1 MTRPWRSSGVAGAG
15 SSPSPWLASTGRP
28 LLVAAC
34 AIVVLAVGLAV
45 SSAQRPPS
53 PGRAAALT
61 STDPADGAALVRAPS
76 GVELSFTAAP
86 DPDRSHVSVRDGSG
100 TALDAGRPRLV
111 QPQRLRQPIRWTA
124 TPPDES
130 ADVTVSYHVIF
141 TDGQE
146 LAGTLRCSVG
156 PRAAAGPGA
165 ARQPSTV
172 AGATAAAAAKADA
185 ARNAEVLAGSVHQHG
200 VDPVSAALLAIDGVV
215 ALAVVVLLRRRPPPQ
230 PIRPPS

>member
-1 MTRPWRSSGVAGAG
+1 LTRPW
-15 SSPSPWLASTGRP
+15 L

-86 DPDRSHVSVRDGSG
+86 DPDLSHVSVRDGSG
-100 TALDAGRPRLV
+100 TALDAGRLRLV
-111 QPQRLRQPIRWTA
+111 QPERLRQPIHGTA
-124 TPPDES
+124 APPGGS
-130 ADVTVSYHVIF
+130 VDVTVSYHVIF
-141 TDGQE
+141 TDGRE
-146 LAGTLRCSVG
+146 LAGTLHFSVG
-156 PRAAAGPGA
+156 IRVAASPGA
-165 ARQPSTV
+165 GREPSTV
-172 AGATAAAAAKADA
+172 DAATDADAAAKADA
-185 ARNAEVLAGSVHQHG
+185 AGNAEVAAGSAHQHG

-215 ALAVVVLLRRRPPPQ
+215 ALAVVVLLLRRPPPQ
-230 PIRPPS
+230 PSRPPS